1 MPQVTYF
8 LRWWHEG
15 WFLVQ
20 RLIQRWFHDALQ
32 ECLHRM
38 FHTFT
43 GTFTECSIHS
53 DMFHTFHRMYGTFA
67 HFETNWHLSSV
78 LGPNVPDPGSARS
91 SESGKSFWIM
101 WPSTD
106 QCTIHCVKPLLLP
119 LTLPRYYPLYMG
131 KKVNDVVNVGRCML
145 MASST

>member
-1 MPQVTYF
+1 
-8 LRWWHEG
+8 
-15 WFLVQ
+15 
-20 RLIQRWFHDALQ
+20 
-32 ECLHRM
+32 M